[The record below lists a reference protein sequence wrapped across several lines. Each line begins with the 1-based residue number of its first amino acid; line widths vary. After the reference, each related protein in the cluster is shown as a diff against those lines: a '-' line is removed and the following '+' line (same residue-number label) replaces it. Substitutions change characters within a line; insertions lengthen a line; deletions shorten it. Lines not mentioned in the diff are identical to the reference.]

1 MAAVAGPQTPQ
12 RPLPGGFINTPAP
25 APTIFAPQAAQLRQ
39 NQQPPAAINNNAAQ
53 SSAPQLSPV
62 DRAART
68 INETLRQE
76 QSFPEL
82 EKYVVQGMSGEYEMP
97 TNPAWLPYQKLR
109 MYDLPSSI
117 IEQANQTVGG
127 LQMGVMPGLS
137 HCWAVMDNCLYLW
150 DYTVQNPE
158 LIGYEENPHP
168 ITAVKLIK
176 PKPGVFVKEIT
187 HLIVVA
193 TSDTMLLLGVSTQTT
208 QTGAKTVALYNTR
221 MWIHTKGVNVRQI
234 EASNKTGRIFFLDA
248 GSEDIYEFQYQQ
260 EEGWFRGKC
269 ARVCHTKSSYDFMPP
284 PVKAVTSLF
293 GPNQAQKRLRRLV
306 LDDTRDLLYTLS
318 DTSEIKVWLVKE
330 QVKLG
335 LFRALA
341 GLLQNLGHFTGPT
354 DLLYGRDVRIVDLS
368 VISATEGGKLNVM
381 ATTNTGCRLYLSA
394 MRSYNNLA
402 DAQNPP
408 SSMQVL
414 HVRFPPKDSNAPLQQ
429 QQSGSTAMTQYSGA
443 QQGGTDTSS
452 RALSPTDSAYRLA
465 PGYFMAFQQPN
476 PQQSRRERVFCAA
489 PDFARLKNAQQGAS
503 TISSG
508 FVEFGQW
515 IDLPSGH
522 SMVALATP
530 DFAATNT
537 PVGFGNEMAVQFDR
551 PSAEIAIMTADGVQ
565 TIRRRRLVDVFASMM
580 VYASTDEEGRDGD
593 IKRFVRTYG
602 RGETAA
608 TALAVACGQG
618 MDVTSE
624 SRVTAVTDP
633 DVIEGA
639 RKAFIDH
646 GGKPEYNANAVVDR
660 NAEPI
665 DSVRP
670 SPRHEGLAL
679 YVSRLVRSIW
689 MSRIMR
695 DEIKPGL
702 PPTLAPTVELEKLR
716 GIQRDLN
723 TLSDF
728 LNRNKSFIE
737 GLAGPQALGRP
748 STRQEEIALHGEH
761 RAMNSLVQ
769 LINSIVEGISFVLV
783 LFDERLE
790 DILAALTEDSRRKA
804 RDLTFEQL
812 FVSSPGRE
820 LAKELVKAIVNRN
833 IANGSNVDTVAEA
846 LRRRCG
852 SFCSADDVVIFKA
865 QEQVKRASEAGGQSE
880 TGRVLLNESQR
891 LFQKVAGSLTEE
903 HLLWA
908 VNQYAGMSFYAGAV
922 QLCLVVAQERDRARR
937 AVTWL
942 RDGSPEGD
950 ARKADFEKRKA
961 CYDLVFASI
970 QALDRET
977 AAAPQNADGQLTLA
991 ARRRSEAYDIIDS
1004 SSDTVFQTCLYDWYT
1019 VTGNAERLLD
1029 VSTPFVLD
1037 YLTRRS
1043 ATDRAHA
1050 DLLWRYHAHHNDYL
1064 AAAATQ
1070 LELAKGYFDLTLEE
1084 RIEYLSRARTNAST
1098 RSSTSTAALLDGRQN
1113 KQQLLREISDLLDV
1127 ATLQDDILQ
1136 RMKADPRLSGQR
1148 RDVVLAALNTS
1159 QGILDVGELFNQ
1171 FSDQAGYHDINL
1183 SIFRVADHRNPAD
1196 VERSWEDLVRS
1207 EHNRAMA
1214 EITGRQGGGPEP
1226 WERIGMKLQEMGRK
1240 LDLDEAIFPV
1250 KKLVRKLEAYSLEA
1264 HERPPPANWAV
1275 EVLMSCGVP
1284 PAGVLPELEQLYYAN
1299 EAPFAGQRAKSMLAG
1314 EMVEVCRR
1322 WVVESERV
1330 GERVVCGSE
1339 EGALMVRECLES
1351 LLRGRRDLDERG
1363 RAEAEEVVRV
1373 FEGVI
1378 IDEGEPAADEDMA
1391 EAEGID
1397 ATEAAEDNEPTGLED
1412 IEPEVPERTTFLDY
1426 LRSPIISLQIGS
1438 SRDAVT
1444 LHAHQALLTQSP
1456 FFAGECDRLSSTQ
1469 TKTISLPHDDL
1480 HAIASVLEYLYKADY
1495 FPTLAGATSMEY
1507 DPTVPQPD
1515 NEGVALLRHAR
1526 VYTLAQRFGLPDLS
1540 ALAHKKIHL
1549 TQSTAKGEIAYARF
1563 VYREASPDDEAIRKP
1578 VAAFWATRS
1587 HVLRHEAEQEFKRM
1601 CLEFPQFG
1609 FDVLSLVLDAQE
1621 KRSQRVEAQSSGTA
1635 SGRKRQRISGIVP

>member
-1 MAAVAGPQTPQ
+1 MATVAGPQTPQ
-12 RPLPGGFINTPAP
+12 RQLPGGFVNTPAP
-25 APTIFAPQAAQLRQ
+25 APSIFAPQAAQLRQ
-39 NQQPPAAINNNAAQ
+39 NQQPPAPTNNNAAQ
-53 SSAPQLSPV
+53 ASAPQLSPV

-68 INETLRQE
+68 INDTLRQE
-76 QSFPEL
+76 QNFPEL
-82 EKYVVQGMSGEYEMP
+82 EKYVVQGMSGEYEIP

-109 MYDLPSSI
+109 MYDLPTSI
-117 IEQANQTVGG
+117 IEQAYQTVGG

-150 DYTVQNPE
+150 DYTVNNPE
-158 LIGYEENPHP
+158 LIGYEENPHS
-168 ITAVKLIK
+168 ITAVKLVK

-187 HLIVVA
+187 HVIVVA
-193 TSDTMLLLGVSTQTT
+193 TSDAMLLLGVSTQTT

-221 MWIHTKGVNVRQI
+221 MWIHTKGLNVRQI

-269 ARVCHTKSSYDFMPP
+269 ARICHTSSGYDFMPP
-284 PVKAVTSLF
+284 PMKAVSSLF
-293 GPNQAQKRLRRLV
+293 VSSQGHKRLQRLV

-318 DTSEIKVWLVKE
+318 DTSEIKVWLVKD
-330 QVKLG
+330 QIKLG
-335 LFRALA
+335 LFRGL
-341 GLLQNLGHFTGPT
+341 GSLLQNLGHFTGPT
-354 DLLYGRDVRIVDLS
+354 DLLYGRDVRLIDLS
-368 VISATEGGKLNVM
+368 VITATEGGKLNVM

-414 HVRFPPKDSNAPLQQ
+414 HVRFPPKDPNAIPQQQQ
-429 QQSGSTAMTQYSGA
+429 QQSGSTVMTPYSGSH
-443 QQGGTDTSS
+443 QGSTDTSS
-452 RALSPTDSAYRLA
+452 RALSPTDSAYRLP
-465 PGYFMAFQQPN
+465 PGYFMAFQ
-476 PQQSRRERVFCAA
+476 PQNMQQGRRERVYCAA
-489 PDFARLKNAQQGAS
+489 PDFARLKNAQQGPS
-503 TISSG
+503 NVSSG

-522 SMVALATP
+522 STVALVTP
-530 DFAATNT
+530 DFAATST
-537 PVGFGNEMAVQFDR
+537 PVGYGNEMAVQFDR

-580 VYASTDEEGRDGD
+580 RYASTDEEGRDGD

-624 SRVTAVTDP
+624 ARVTAITDP
-633 DVIEGA
+633 DVVEGA

-646 GGKPEYNANAVVDR
+646 GGKPEYNGNAVVDR

-679 YVSRLVRSIW
+679 YISRLVRSIW
-689 MSRIMR
+689 ITCIMR
-695 DEIKPGL
+695 VEIQPGV

-716 GIQRDLN
+716 SIQRDLN

-728 LNRNKSFIE
+728 LNRNKPFIE

-790 DILAALTEDSRRKA
+790 DILAVLPEDSRRRA

-812 FVSSPGRE
+812 FISAPGRE

-891 LFQKVAGSLTEE
+891 LFQKVAGSLTGE
-903 HLLWA
+903 HMIWA
-908 VNQYAGMSFYAGAV
+908 VSQYLGMSFYAGAV

-937 AVTWL
+937 AATWL

-950 ARKADFEKRKA
+950 ARKADFEKRKF
-961 CYDLVFASI
+961 CYDLVFAAI
-970 QALDRET
+970 EALERET
-977 AAAPQNADGQLTLA
+977 DAAALQNADGQSTLA

-1019 VTGNAERLLD
+1019 SKGHADKLLE
-1029 VSTPFVLD
+1029 VRTPYVLD

-1050 DLLWRYHAHHNDYL
+1050 DLLWRYHAHNNDFL

-1070 LELAKGYFDLTLEE
+1070 LELAKGGFPLALEE
-1084 RIEYLSRARTNAST
+1084 RIGYLSRARTNAST
-1098 RSSTSTAALLDGRQN
+1098 RSSSSSAALLDSGRQN

-1136 RMKADPRLSGQR
+1136 RMKSDPRLTGQR
-1148 RDVVLAALNTS
+1148 RAIVLETVESS

-1183 SIFRVADHRNPAD
+1183 CIFRVADHRNPAD
-1196 VERSWEDLVRS
+1196 VERSWEDLIRA
-1207 EHNRAMA
+1207 EHNRALA
-1214 EITGRQGGGPEP
+1214 EKGGPEP
-1226 WERIGMKLQEMGRK
+1226 WERIAVKVQEMGRK

-1250 KKLVRKLEAYSLEA
+1250 RTLVRKLEVYSLEA
-1264 HERPPPANWAV
+1264 HERPPPANWGV
-1275 EVLMSCGVP
+1275 EVLMACGVP
-1284 PAGVLPELEQLYYAN
+1284 AAGVLAELEQLFYAN
-1299 EAPFAGQRAKSMLAG
+1299 EAPFVGQRAKRILAG
-1314 EMVEVCRR
+1314 GMVEVCRR
-1322 WVVESERV
+1322 WVGESERA

-1339 EGALMVRECLES
+1339 EGAGMVRDCLGS
-1351 LLRGRRDLDERG
+1351 LLRGSRDLDDRG
-1363 RAEAEEVVRV
+1363 RREAEEVVRV
-1373 FEGVI
+1373 IEG
-1378 IDEGEPAADEDMA
+1378 
-1391 EAEGID
+1391 
-1397 ATEAAEDNEPTGLED
+1397 
-1412 IEPEVPERTTFLDY
+1412 
-1426 LRSPIISLQIGS
+1426 
-1438 SRDAVT
+1438 
-1444 LHAHQALLTQSP
+1444 
-1456 FFAGECDRLSSTQ
+1456 
-1469 TKTISLPHDDL
+1469 
-1480 HAIASVLEYLYKADY
+1480 
-1495 FPTLAGATSMEY
+1495 
-1507 DPTVPQPD
+1507 
-1515 NEGVALLRHAR
+1515 
-1526 VYTLAQRFGLPDLS
+1526 QR
-1540 ALAHKKIHL
+1540 
-1549 TQSTAKGEIAYARF
+1549 
-1563 VYREASPDDEAIRKP
+1563 
-1578 VAAFWATRS
+1578 
-1587 HVLRHEAEQEFKRM
+1587 
-1601 CLEFPQFG
+1601 
-1609 FDVLSLVLDAQE
+1609 
-1621 KRSQRVEAQSSGTA
+1621 
-1635 SGRKRQRISGIVP
+1635 